1 MTGQVFLSVLEIL
14 FWDKERYMK
23 LTKSY
28 VLIRTS
34 INSLN
39 LKMLEKKLSLTCNK
53 FLILPILENSQTLYT
68 ISFITSNGSFFF
80 LTGFDKILPAISVE
94 KKAMKFLFTLIFNKI
109 KIWHVSTICW
119 KKLKQKHFY
128 ARKKRTALNYYMSTR
143 TDICR

>member
-34 INSLN
+34 TNSLN

-80 LTGFDKILPAISVE
+80 WLVLTKYYLQFQL
-94 KKAMKFLFTLIFNKI
+94 KKKQWIFSLHWFLTRSKSDMFQRYAE
-109 KIWHVSTICW
+109 
-119 KKLKQKHFY
+119 KKLKQKHFC
-128 ARKKRTALNYYMSTR
+128 ARKKKELH
-143 TDICR
+143 